1 MNVKFNYIQ
10 DDKGSDLDSSVARM
24 VEQEGNRHNGQ
35 LMRIGDLAK
44 KAGTTMRTVRY
55 YEQLGLIAPAART
68 RGGFRLY
75 EENEL
80 RRLRLIKILQM
91 IETPLAQV
99 KALFDWRQ
107 HGKAASDIAANISQL
122 LEGQLQEVEQRIAQ
136 FRVTQASLRETIEIL
151 RSCCRCSREP
161 GPEVCSHCPAIT
173 SRTSIPLH
181 MRAVIESTRP
191 KNHEIGP
198 HAEGDGDPLS
208 VPTQSGSH
216 GNNTDE
222 RQEENL
228 HGHRQVS
235 CR

>member
-1 MNVKFNYIQ
+1 
-10 DDKGSDLDSSVARM
+10 M
-24 VEQEGNRHNGQ
+24 VEQEGNGQNGE
-35 LMRIGDLAK
+35 LMRIGDLAR
-44 KAGTTMRTVRY
+44 KAGTTMRTIRY

-75 EENEL
+75 EEGEL
-80 RRLRLIKILQM
+80 RRLRLIKILQTV
-91 IETPLAQV
+91 ETPLAQV

-107 HGKAASDIAANISQL
+107 RGKAASDIAANISQL
-122 LEGQLQEVEQRIAQ
+122 LEGQLQEVEQRMAQ

-181 MRAVIESTRP
+181 MRAVIESMQP
-191 KNHEIGP
+191 KNHGIDP
-198 HAEGDGDPLS
+198 PAEGDGNPLS
-208 VPTQSGSH
+208 MPTQSGSH
-216 GNNTDE
+216 GNNVNE
-222 RQEENL
+222 QQEGNL
-228 HGHRQVS
+228 HGHRHVT

>member
-1 MNVKFNYIQ
+1 MDVKFNYIQ

-24 VEQEGNRHNGQ
+24 AEQEGNGQNGQ
-35 LMRIGDLAK
+35 LMRIGDLAR
-44 KAGTTMRTVRY
+44 KAGTTMRTIRY
-55 YEQLGLIAPAART
+55 YEQLGLIAPATRT

-75 EENEL
+75 EEGEL

-91 IETPLAQV
+91 VETRLAQV

-107 HGKAASDIAANISQL
+107 RGKAASDIAANISQL

-136 FRVTQASLRETIEIL
+136 FQVTQASLRETIEIL
-151 RSCCRCSREP
+151 RSCSRCSLEP
-161 GPEVCSHCPAIT
+161 GPEVCSRCPAIT

-181 MRAVIESTRP
+181 MRAVIEMTQP

-198 HAEGDGDPLS
+198 QTGRDGNPLS
-208 VPTQSGSH
+208 VPTQSGSR

-228 HGHRQVS
+228 HGHRHVS